1 VLHKILKPE
10 EIPSTS
16 ISTTTGEAI
25 LHAPIARKPRQSSF
39 TLDSAMLDQE
49 HERRMA
55 ILAKRRA
62 SSPGL
67 ESGNDSDIEQFE
79 FEVDQTDITD
89 DPRHHG
95 RFRIR
100 LQSHSSAADSEA
112 RLDQRPSSTEP
123 DLDSDVAATHEAR
136 IARVKAEYVLSGKSR
151 LFRFC

>member
-1 VLHKILKPE
+1 
-10 EIPSTS
+10 
-16 ISTTTGEAI
+16 
-25 LHAPIARKPRQSSF
+25 
-39 TLDSAMLDQE
+39 MLDQE

-112 RLDQRPSSTEP
+112 RLDHRPSSTEP
-123 DLDSDVAATHEAR
+123 YFDSDTASTHEAR
-136 IARVKAEYVLSGKSR
+136 IARVKAEYVLSGK
-151 LFRFC
+151 

>member
-1 VLHKILKPE
+1 MLHKILKPE

-112 RLDQRPSSTEP
+112 RLDHRPSSTEP
-123 DLDSDVAATHEAR
+123 YFDSDTASTHEAR
-136 IARVKAEYVLSGKSR
+136 IARVKAEYVLSGK
-151 LFRFC
+151 